1 MTAFYRALLRLYPT
15 SFRTEYADELSRIF
29 EASVRG
35 RGRMGAALAAI
46 GDVVPN
52 AMAAHWAILAQDLRY
67 TARALKGSRGFALA
81 TVLITAL
88 GVGANAATFS
98 VADFVL
104 VRPLPFPDPD
114 RLVRL
119 CEGPRTGGGWGC
131 MNQMSPAV
139 YRDVMTKARS
149 FDALG
154 ALGGASVNLVGSGEP
169 ARLPAQIVTPNLLT
183 VLGVTPLA
191 GRVFD
196 PSRAD
201 ADEQTVVISYGLW
214 QSQLG
219 GDDRVLGKTLNLDG
233 QQYVVI
239 GVMPAHFRF
248 PTEEVQLWIPTILR
262 EDDFANRGN
271 NYLEAVGRLKPGV
284 TFEQARTE
292 LSSIALEIER
302 EHPADHPDIGFSFY
316 KQRDAMSPRYR
327 QVLLVLC
334 GASLA
339 MLLLTCAN
347 LANLSLARAAGR
359 EREIAVRAALGAG
372 RERLVRQMLTESI
385 VLAAIGG
392 VAGALIAF
400 VTVPLLSQLVPP
412 SMPLS
417 SKPSVDVRAFT
428 LAAVFAAVTGL
439 GFGLIPALRVG
450 GQRGFA
456 ALREGTRG
464 SAQRQRLRTTLVAI
478 EVAVSVALLIA
489 SGLLIRAVWRVQAV
503 PAGFSTEGVLTLRTQ
518 LPIPKYDEPGR
529 RADFHRRVLAGV
541 RTLPGVEAASYT
553 SGLPMVFTGGITL
566 ILLPG
571 EVDRRDGTQTASIRL
586 VTSQFFSTL
595 QIPLRRGRA
604 IGDEDTRDRQLVA
617 VVSES
622 FAKRHWGGP
631 NDAIGRTFTTRGQE
645 RTVVGVVG
653 DIKVRGLER
662 TSEPQLY
669 IPFDQAPVPIGDNY
683 QPKDLLV
690 RSARPEAALVP
701 AIREI
706 VRQVDAQ
713 QPISNVR
720 TLSEVVGDQT
730 VTRRA
735 QVRILGA
742 LAVLALLLAGV
753 GIHGLLAF
761 TVAQRDRE
769 IGVRLALGANPGLV
783 ARMIVSEG
791 VRMALIGIV
800 PGVLIAYAAA
810 RAMGALLFG
819 VRPEDPLTIAVA
831 AVACFLTAVAACLR
845 PALRAARIDPISAL
859 RAD

>member
-15 SFRTEYADELSRIF
+15 SFRLEYASELTRTY
-29 EASVRG
+29 EERVRE
-35 RGRMGAALAAI
+35 RGAVGATFAAI
-46 GDVVPN
+46 VDVVPN
-52 AMAAHWAILAQDLRY
+52 AIAAHWAILVQDLHY
-67 TARALKGSRGFALA
+67 TARALRGSRGFALA
-81 TVLITAL
+81 TILVTAL
-88 GVGANAATFS
+88 GVGANTATFS

-104 VRPLPFPDPD
+104 VRPLPFPNPD
-114 RLVRL
+114 AVVRL

-139 YRDVMTKARS
+139 YRDVLTKARS
-149 FDALG
+149 FEALG
-154 ALGGASVNLVGSGEP
+154 AFTGASVNLVGSGEP
-169 ARLPAQIVTPNLLT
+169 ARVPAVNVTPNVLSL
-183 VLGVTPLA
+183 LGVAPMA

-196 PSRAD
+196 PSRAEAD
-201 ADEQTVVISYGLW
+201 AQTVVIGYGLW

-219 GDDRVLGKTLNLDG
+219 GDAQVIGKTLNLDG

-248 PTEEVQLWIPTILR
+248 PTEDVQLWIPTILR
-262 EDDFANRGN
+262 EEDFANRGN
-271 NYLEAVGRLKPGV
+271 NYLDGVGRLKPGV
-284 TFEQARTE
+284 SFEQARAE
-292 LSSIALEIER
+292 LSSIALDIAR
-302 EHPADHPDIGFSFY
+302 EHPDDDPDLGFSFF
-316 KQRDAMSPRYR
+316 KQRDQMAPRYR

-385 VLAAIGG
+385 VLAGVGG
-392 VAGALIAF
+392 LVGAAVAYL
-400 VTVPLLSQLVPP
+400 TVPLLAQLVPP
-412 SMPLS
+412 TLPIASE
-417 SKPSVDVRAFT
+417 PSVDLRA
-428 LAAVFAAVTGL
+428 LAIAVGFSVLTGL

-450 GQRGFA
+450 GQRSFV
-456 ALREGTRG
+456 ALRQGTRG
-464 SAQRQRLRTTLVAI
+464 SAQRQRLRTALVAI
-478 EVAVSVALLIA
+478 EVAVSVALLVA

-503 PAGFSTEGVLTLRTQ
+503 PAGFSSEGVLTLRTQ
-518 LPIPKYDEPGR
+518 LPRPKYDEPGR
-529 RADFHRRVLAGV
+529 RANFHGRVLAGV
-541 RTLPGVEAASYT
+541 RALPGVEAAAYT
-553 SGLPMVFTGGITL
+553 SGLPTVLTGGITL

-571 EVDRRDGTQTASIRL
+571 EVDRRDGTQNASFRL

-595 QIPLRRGRA
+595 RIPLRHGRV
-604 IGDEDTRDRQLVA
+604 IGDDDTRDRPLVA

-622 FAKRHWGGP
+622 FARRHWP
-631 NDAIGRTFTTRGQE
+631 NADAIGRTFQTRGQV

-669 IPFDQAPVPIGDNY
+669 IPFDQAPEPTGDLY
-683 QPKDLLV
+683 LPKDLLV
-690 RSARPEAALVP
+690 RSSQPAVALVP

-706 VRQVDAQ
+706 VRAVDAQ

-720 TLSEVVGDQT
+720 LLSDVVGDQT
-730 VTRRA
+730 MTRRA

-769 IGVRLALGANPGLV
+769 IGVRLALGANPTRVG
-783 ARMIVSEG
+783 RMIVSEG
-791 VRMALIGIV
+791 IRMALIGVV
-800 PGVLIAYAAA
+800 PGVLMAYGAA
-810 RAMGALLFG
+810 RAMSALLFG
-819 VRPEDPLTIAVA
+819 VRPDDPLTIGVA
-831 AVACFLTAVAACLR
+831 TAACFVTVVTACVR
-845 PALRAARIDPISAL
+845 PAFRAARIDPIAAL

>member
-1 MTAFYRALLRLYPT
+1 MTAFYRLLLRLYPS
-15 SFRTEYADELSRIF
+15 SFRLEYGDELLRTYEDRVRSRGPAAASF
-29 EASVRG
+29 EAI
-35 RGRMGAALAAI
+35 A
-46 GDVVPN
+46 DVVPN
-52 AMAAHWAILAQDLRY
+52 AIGAHWAILTQDLRY
-67 TARALKGSRGFALA
+67 TARALRRSRGFALA
-81 TVLITAL
+81 TILVTAL

-104 VRPLPFPDPD
+104 VRPLPFPNPD
-114 RLVRL
+114 AVVRL

-139 YRDVMTKARS
+139 YRDVLAKARS
-149 FDALG
+149 FSALG
-154 ALGGASVNLVGSGEP
+154 ALTGTSVNLVGSGEP
-169 ARLPAQIVTPNLLT
+169 ARVPGSIVTPNVLSL
-183 VLGVTPLA
+183 LGVAPIA

-196 PSRAD
+196 ETQAE
-201 ADEQTVVISYGLW
+201 ADEQAVVISYGLW

-219 GDDRVLGKTLNLDG
+219 GDERVLGKTLNLDG
-233 QQYVVI
+233 NQYVVI

-248 PTEEVQLWIPTILR
+248 PTEEAQLWIPMMLR

-271 NYLEAVGRLKPGV
+271 NYLDGVGRLAPGV
-284 TFEQARTE
+284 TFEQARAE
-292 LSSIALEIER
+292 LSSIALDIAR
-302 EHPADHPDIGFSFY
+302 EFPNDHPDIGFSFY

-327 QVLLVLC
+327 TILLVLC

-392 VAGALIAF
+392 LAGALMAW
-400 VTVPLLSQLVPP
+400 VTVPLLAQLVPP
-412 SMPLS
+412 SMPLA
-417 SKPSVDVRAFT
+417 SKPTVDLRAFA
-428 LAAVFAAVTGL
+428 LAAAFAALTGL

-450 GQRGFA
+450 GQKNFS

-503 PAGFSTEGVLTLRTQ
+503 PAGFSSEGVLTLRTQ
-518 LPIPKYDEPGR
+518 LPRPKYDEPGR
-529 RADFHRRVLAGV
+529 RADFHRRVLDGV
-541 RTLPGVEAASYT
+541 RALPGVEAASYT
-553 SGLPMVFTGGITL
+553 SGLPTVLTGGITL

-571 EVDRRDGTQTASIRL
+571 EVDRRDGTQTASFRL

-604 IGDEDTRDRQLVA
+604 IDDDDTRDRQLVA

-622 FAKRHWGGP
+622 FAKRHWP
-631 NDAIGRTFTTRGQE
+631 NADAIGGTFTTRGQT

-669 IPFDQAPVPIGDNY
+669 IPFDQAPERIGDLY
-683 QPKDLLV
+683 LPKDLLV
-690 RSARPEAALVP
+690 RSSRADPALVP

-706 VRQVDAQ
+706 VRRVDPQ

-720 TLSEVVGDQT
+720 LLADVVGDQT
-730 VTRRA
+730 TTRRA

-769 IGVRLALGANPGLV
+769 IGVRLALGAEPGVV

-791 VRMALIGIV
+791 VRMVIIGVV
-800 PGVLIAYAAA
+800 PGVLIAYGAA
-810 RAMGALLFG
+810 RAMASLLFG
-819 VRPEDPLTIAVA
+819 VRPDDPATIALA
-831 AVACFLTAVAACLR
+831 AGACFVTAIAACLR
-845 PALRAARIDPISAL
+845 PAARAARIDPMSAL

>member
-1 MTAFYRALLRLYPT
+1 
-15 SFRTEYADELSRIF
+15 
-29 EASVRG
+29 
-35 RGRMGAALAAI
+35 
-46 GDVVPN
+46 
-52 AMAAHWAILAQDLRY
+52 
-67 TARALKGSRGFALA
+67 
-81 TVLITAL
+81 
-88 GVGANAATFS
+88 
-98 VADFVL
+98 
-104 VRPLPFPDPD
+104 
-114 RLVRL
+114 
-119 CEGPRTGGGWGC
+119 
-131 MNQMSPAV
+131 
-139 YRDVMTKARS
+139 
-149 FDALG
+149 
-154 ALGGASVNLVGSGEP
+154 
-169 ARLPAQIVTPNLLT
+169 
-183 VLGVTPLA
+183 
-191 GRVFD
+191 
-196 PSRAD
+196 
-201 ADEQTVVISYGLW
+201 
-214 QSQLG
+214 
-219 GDDRVLGKTLNLDG
+219 
-233 QQYVVI
+233 
-239 GVMPAHFRF
+239 
-248 PTEEVQLWIPTILR
+248 
-262 EDDFANRGN
+262 
-271 NYLEAVGRLKPGV
+271 
-284 TFEQARTE
+284 
-292 LSSIALEIER
+292 
-302 EHPADHPDIGFSFY
+302 
-316 KQRDAMSPRYR
+316 
-327 QVLLVLC
+327 
-334 GASLA
+334 
-339 MLLLTCAN
+339 
-347 LANLSLARAAGR
+347 
-359 EREIAVRAALGAG
+359 
-372 RERLVRQMLTESI
+372 
-385 VLAAIGG
+385 
-392 VAGALIAF
+392 
-400 VTVPLLSQLVPP
+400 
-412 SMPLS
+412 
-417 SKPSVDVRAFT
+417 
-428 LAAVFAAVTGL
+428 
-439 GFGLIPALRVG
+439 
-450 GQRGFA
+450 
-456 ALREGTRG
+456 
-464 SAQRQRLRTTLVAI
+464 
-478 EVAVSVALLIA
+478 
-489 SGLLIRAVWRVQAV
+489 
-503 PAGFSTEGVLTLRTQ
+503 
-518 LPIPKYDEPGR
+518 
-529 RADFHRRVLAGV
+529 
-541 RTLPGVEAASYT
+541 
-553 SGLPMVFTGGITL
+553 VFTGGITL

-631 NDAIGRTFTTRGQE
+631 NDDAIGRTFTTRGQE

-690 RSARPEAALVP
+690 RSSRPAATLVP

-720 TLSEVVGDQT
+720 SLSEVVGDQT

-831 AVACFLTAVAACLR
+831 AVACFVTAVAACLR